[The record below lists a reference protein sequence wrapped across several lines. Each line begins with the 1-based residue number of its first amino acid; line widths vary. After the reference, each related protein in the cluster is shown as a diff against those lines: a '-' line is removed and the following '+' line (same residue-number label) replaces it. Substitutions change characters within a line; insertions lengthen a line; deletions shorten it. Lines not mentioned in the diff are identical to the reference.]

1 MAAPGSGKPTDFQRA
16 FVRHYLSHFNAG
28 KAYTEAGGT
37 GKNPHQSA
45 YQLLQKDS
53 VRKLLAQGMQRIETH
68 GEVTARRILDECMR
82 IAFVDVTEAFDEHGN
97 LKPLSELPLD
107 VKKAISGIDIE
118 TRSIGSEE
126 FPEVSTTK
134 KLRFWS
140 KDKHLELLGKY
151 LKIWTEV
158 HEHRG
163 KDVATLLREARA
175 RERRLR
181 NGGNGDAS
189 REVHEEGQHAEEA

>member
-1 MAAPGSGKPTDFQRA
+1 VSTKPGSGKPTNLDRA
-16 FVRHYLSHFNAG
+16 FVSEYLKHFNAG
-28 KAYTEAGGT
+28 QAYREAGGT
-37 GKNPHQSA
+37 GKNADQNA

-53 VRKLLAQGMQRIETH
+53 VKKLLAQGMTRIEKS

-82 IAFVDVTEAFDEHGN
+82 IAFVDVTEAFDEEGR

-107 VKKAISGIDIE
+107 IRKAISGIDIE
-118 TRSIGSEE
+118 TRSIGETMEE
-126 FPEVSTTK
+126 TTVK

-163 KDVATLLREARA
+163 KDVATLLREGRA
-175 RERRLR
+175 RERKLR

-189 REVHEEGQHAEEA
+189 REVHEES